1 MQSPAFETPK
11 FESSSA
17 ISAQTNPRRSGTA
30 NPVVRRSQ
38 FIPVPAPRSGL
49 AGRVGY
55 KAAIVSLAIGVTI
68 LQTWKSIQ
76 TKPVASAHAA
86 EVRTSADARLVTT
99 THPEPAQ
106 SGQVLLA
113 ATIRPLQTTTL
124 HARVS
129 GYLASWNRE
138 LGSTVKAGEVLAT
151 IETPELDQEVAQAE
165 ASYHEATAAA
175 VQAKAEQQEAEADLR
190 VAEAQ
195 VLRARADAELS
206 ALQLTRREALV
217 KVRAA
222 SEEEVDTFKKQT
234 EARTADVRAAE
245 SDVSRRKSN
254 LETRAAVI
262 TAREATAKSR
272 QANVE
277 RLKELQEF
285 KHILAPFDGIV
296 TSRTAEIGMLVTAGK
311 EALFTIEDMSR
322 VRVQVHVPQAYAAQ
336 TLPGTAASVIIPEE
350 ANKPVA
356 GKITRIAEGVDAT
369 NRTMLAEVELENPS
383 RRFQPGS
390 YAKVALT
397 TSADSST
404 WTIPT
409 NTLQMRI
416 EGPHVAVVD
425 EHQMVELRPVQLGRD
440 LGRRVI
446 VVAGIAGDERLVVN
460 PGDDLTTGTSVQTA
474 GAAKHQSVAMRSNSA
489 EVTE

>member
-1 MQSPAFETPK
+1 MPTGQSETGSQPRYS
-11 FESSSA
+11 FRDLVALRVMHTLLSA
-17 ISAQTNPRRSGTA
+17 GVPTA
-30 NPVVRRSQ
+30 RARLAVTAVRD
-38 FIPVPAPRSGL
+38 AGLDLSGL
-49 AGRVGY
+49 RIVTDGR
-55 KAAIVSLAIGVTI
+55 
-68 LQTWKSIQ
+68 
-76 TKPVASAHAA
+76 
-86 EVRTSADARLVTT
+86 
-99 THPEPAQ
+99 
-106 SGQVLLA
+106 QV
-113 ATIRPLQTTTL
+113 
-124 HARVS
+124 
-129 GYLASWNRE
+129 W
-138 LGSTVKAGEVLAT
+138 
-151 IETPELDQEVAQAE
+151 
-165 ASYHEATAAA
+165 ASY
-175 VQAKAEQQEAEADLR
+175 L
-190 VAEAQ
+190 
-195 VLRARADAELS
+195 LS
-206 ALQLTRREALV
+206 E
-217 KVRAA
+217 
-222 SEEEVDTFKKQT
+222 DG
-234 EARTADVRAAE
+234 RTADVRAAE